1 MNELIRHIEYLLR
14 SHDCVVVPG
23 FGAFVTQHHKA
34 YYDAEKHCFFPPSV
48 TVIFNPELNH
58 NDGLLALSVS
68 RKEKISFERAT
79 RLVSDEVSGMRSQLK
94 ADGEL
99 QAGHLGRF
107 IINDGR
113 IVFHPEND
121 NAVSPALYNLQ
132 AIEITR
138 ICDRK
143 TTDKPLSE
151 SANRNIINISGWV
164 RIVASIAVIFIMGIL
179 FSTPILTDR
188 DDINFAG
195 MNFIRHEEPTDKT
208 DEFQPTDIELNIAFP
223 DLSSDSFA
231 LADTTA
237 TIRHTSKMIDSDPYY
252 LVVASLA
259 NKRQAEIFV
268 EQHAGNWQLEIVER
282 PGKTRVIAATGTSV
296 EEVMKI
302 TNDKEFA
309 GDFPDAWPCHR

>member
-58 NDGLLALSVS
+58 NDGLLASSVS

-79 RLVSDEVSGMRSQLK
+79 RLVTDEVAGMKLQLK

-99 QAGHLGRF
+99 QTGHLGRF
-107 IINDGR
+107 VMKDDKII
-113 IVFHPEND
+113 FHPEND
-121 NAVSPALYNLQ
+121 NAVSPNLSYLKT
-132 AIEITR
+132 IEITR

-143 TTDKPLSE
+143 TVDKPS
-151 SANRNIINISGWV
+151 SVSTKRHVTNISGWG
-164 RIVASIAVIFIMGIL
+164 RIAASIAIIFVMGIL
-179 FSTPILTDR
+179 FSTPILSDR

-195 MNFIRHEEPTDKT
+195 MNFIQSEISDKNEEIQ
-208 DEFQPTDIELNIAFP
+208 FTDIELNIAFP
-223 DLSSDSFA
+223 EYSSDSFA
-231 LADTTA
+231 LADTTDA
-237 TIRHTSKMIDSDPYY
+237 RRPISRMLDSDPYY

-259 NKRQAEIFV
+259 NKQQAETFV
-268 EQHAGNWQLEIVER
+268 GQHAGKWQLEIIER
-282 PGKTRVIAATGTSV
+282 QGKTRVIATTGTSAG
-296 EEVMKI
+296 EVMKM
-302 TNDKEFA
+302 TADKEFA